1 MGYPP
6 YEEYEKAMNRRDREY
21 EYRVETIPVLTKA
34 ADVEARLT
42 AFGVCGWQLVHV
54 QGDRY
59 FFERP
64 R

>member
-1 MGYPP
+1 MAN
-6 YEEYEKAMNRRDREY
+6 EFEYH
-21 EYRVETIPVLTKA
+21 VEIMPVLATA
-34 ADVEARLT
+34 AEVSVRLT
-42 AFGVCGWQLVHV
+42 ALGICGWQLVHV